1 MFNWLQAGLELF
13 SQPIVM
19 SALNVARKKR
29 ENLAK
34 AIQNARPNQNIGNL
48 FTQWSAAN
56 GELQKALLNY
66 IPNSIVQKANNG
78 HQNAGVKSKELLE
91 AVINSQP
98 KNSMYTKNFV
108 IPQIKRFLS
117 VAEQYKKAANNAKK
131 AGIQETGEGLVLK
144 NRKYT
149 EALQAIIN
157 ATKVLNRENRNHN
170 RAVAEAEAAL
180 AGANMANKLV
190 KIRDVLIFALKAK
203 NFQLQAA
210 RAALR
215 AKNAEHNAALREA
228 ANNANAKLKNMEA
241 KVTKGNATAAELKA
255 AQNAAAAAHAEQ
267 LAARNAALKGAAET
281 RAAMNAR
288 HARNLEAR
296 NAIANAARV
305 QANAARATANREK
318 RRHAKATAMI
328 NNMIAKGATNKA
340 ALNAALREA
349 RAAHN
354 AELAAERNAA
364 ARALANRN
372 AAHAAALNAHTAAE
386 RRLANAAIAAAQAL
400 SVAAQAEMARNA
412 ARAVAERAALKAE
425 LNKAKTN
432 AASGNAAAQAR
443 LRTIEQA
450 HAQALATAVAN
461 ANATRSQAAEAVA
474 AAEARLAE
482 IKAAKNAG
490 KANAVRLLANAQ
502 AERNATAAAAAAA
515 MSAAAK
521 RHAELEK
528 AAANSNAAR
537 QLAQNAEKLLTAQ
550 LIKNRAEL
558 AKQKNAAQ
566 KATRL
571 HERALLNIRSIQE
584 RVESLGESVANS
596 NRLRAAMQAE
606 RNAARVERN
615 ALQTSKQTA
624 IQFIANLEG
633 RLASATTRGANRNNL
648 NKQLTAAKAESNRL
662 AQALANASASEA
674 AVRARE
680 TKGLANAASKL
691 ANTRAFAAAT
701 RWSALTNV
709 ARMANKNI
717 NNFNSFNKNAK
728 LIIESS
734 NFNSARNANL
744 KAAYNKVAASK
755 KTSNKNAFNNK
766 LKTWFLARQKNI
778 KNAASAYK
786 NPYWA
791 GSKLNPASRNAKKE
805 YPYAKRLIEAE
816 YNLYRTKNLNSGI
829 RAYKLYLA
837 TLKQFMLNKAA
848 NNARKAVPPSPS
860 KVNKTVLEAIRKFK
874 NWATRKQVN
883 TTKMEDI
890 SKKLQSGDLVIH
902 NAAAKYQ
909 SKGTRNL
916 PIEDGF
922 VVKYNSLKYPLKAG
936 KLYLVEP
943 RTGILRPI
951 DGQGIKNINGRTLFT
966 VNLKKTNS

>member
-1 MFNWLQAGLELF
+1 
-13 SQPIVM
+13 M
-19 SALNVARKKR
+19 SALNVARNKR

-34 AIQNARPNQNIGNL
+34 RIQTAPPNQNIGNL

-66 IPNSIVQKANNG
+66 IPNSIVQKTNNG
-78 HQNAGVKSKELLE
+78 RQNAGVKSKQLLE

-98 KNSMYTKNFV
+98 KNSLYTENFV
-108 IPQIKRFLS
+108 IPQIRRFLN
-117 VAEQYKKAANNAKK
+117 VAERYKAAANNARK
-131 AGIQETGEGLVLK
+131 AGAQETGEGLALK
-144 NRKYT
+144 NKKYT

-241 KVTKGNATAAELKA
+241 KVAKGNATAAELKA

-267 LAARNAALKGAAET
+267 LAAMNAALKGAAET

-288 HARNLEAR
+288 HARILDAR
-296 NAIANAARV
+296 NAIVNAARV
-305 QANAARATANREK
+305 QANAAKATANREK

-328 NNMIAKGATNKA
+328 NNMIAKGAKNKE

-354 AELAAERNAA
+354 AELVAEKAAA

-372 AAHAAALNAHTAAE
+372 AAHVAALNAHTVAE
-386 RRLANAAIAAAQAL
+386 RRRANAAIAAAQAL
-400 SVAAQAEMARNA
+400 SVASQAEKAQNARKA
-412 ARAVAERAALKAE
+412 AAERAALKAE

-432 AASGNAAAQAR
+432 AASGNAAAQAK

-490 KANAVRLLANAQ
+490 NATAVRLLANAQ

-528 AAANSNAAR
+528 AAANSNAAKKELEN
-537 QLAQNAEKLLTAQ
+537 QLARAQ
-550 LIKNRAEL
+550 A
-558 AKQKNAAQ
+558 NAAQ
-566 KATRL
+566 LGVNVRQLSAKFETTNRRRQQIEQAISNA
-571 HERALLNIRSIQE
+571 HER
-584 RVESLGESVANS
+584 GEET
-596 NRLRAAMQAE
+596 QA
-606 RNAARVERN
+606 
-615 ALQTSKQTA
+615 
-624 IQFIANLEG
+624 
-633 RLASATTRGANRNNL
+633 
-648 NKQLTAAKAESNRL
+648 QLTALTNARSKEARAAAEAQQALIAQISALRTQLNTAPKTANVNKIRRELTAATAESNRL
-662 AQALANASASEA
+662 AKSLAEASRLGAETS
-674 AVRARE
+674 ARE
-680 TKGLANAASKL
+680 TKRYEEAASKL
-691 ANTRAFAAAT
+691 TNTRAFAAAT

-728 LIIESS
+728 LIIESA
-734 NFNSARNANL
+734 NFNSTKNANL

-837 TLKQFMLNKAA
+837 ALKQFILNKAA
-848 NNARKAVPPSPS
+848 NNAQKA
-860 KVNKTVLEAIRKFK
+860 A
-874 NWATRKQVN
+874 
-883 TTKMEDI
+883 
-890 SKKLQSGDLVIH
+890 SKKTANITNRGANGI
-902 NAAAKYQ
+902 
-909 SKGTRNL
+909 
-916 PIEDGF
+916 
-922 VVKYNSLKYPLKAG
+922 NSSN
-936 KLYLVEP
+936 KLMHHIRGRL
-943 RTGILRPI
+943 
-951 DGQGIKNINGRTLFT
+951 IKNSTGKAYFVISANANGKRYPVLGTPKRGGGYIFNKSMKSQAQNFNT
-966 VNLKKTNS
+966 VVQGRKPIG

>member
-1 MFNWLQAGLELF
+1 VFNWLQAGLELF
-13 SQPIVM
+13 SWSIVM
-19 SALNVARKKR
+19 SALNLARKKR
-29 ENLAK
+29 ENLARR
-34 AIQNARPNQNIGNL
+34 IQNARPNQNIQNL
-48 FTQWSAAN
+48 FNQWSAAN
-56 GELQKALLNY
+56 GELQDALLKY

-78 HQNAGVKSKELLE
+78 QNAGIKNKELLQ

-98 KNSMYTKNFV
+98 KNSLYTTNFV
-108 IPQIKRFLS
+108 IPQIKRFLN
-117 VAEQYKKAANNAKK
+117 VAERYKAAANNARK
-131 AGIQETGEGLVLK
+131 AGAQETGEDLALK
-144 NRKYT
+144 NKRYT

-170 RAVAEAEAAL
+170 RAVAEAEASL

-241 KVTKGNATAAELKA
+241 RVAAGNATAAELRG

-288 HARNLEAR
+288 HARNLAAR

-305 QANAARATANREK
+305 QANVARATANREK

-349 RAAHN
+349 KAAHN
-354 AELAAERNAA
+354 AELAAQKNAA
-364 ARALANRN
+364 EAARTNMQR
-372 AAHAAALNAHTAAE
+372 AHTAAM
-386 RRLANAAIAAAQAL
+386 NARNATEQAKAKTLMNRAAAQ
-400 SVAAQAEMARNA
+400 QAVVIA
-412 ARAVAERAALKAE
+412 
-425 LNKAKTN
+425 T
-432 AASGNAAAQAR
+432 
-443 LRTIEQA
+443 
-450 HAQALATAVAN
+450 ALAMRVQNKAN
-461 ANATRSQAAEAVA
+461 ANKALRNLKAARNSANKEKIEALEKTHAEALAA
-474 AAEARLAE
+474 AAEAARAASEQAAINLASQ
-482 IKAAKNAG
+482 KTAFNALQANKNRASAANLAAAK
-490 KANAVRLLANAQ
+490 ANLNRATRTA
-502 AERNATAAAAAAA
+502 AEAAAAAAA
-515 MSAAAK
+515 EAAAL
-521 RHAELEK
+521 RN
-528 AAANSNAAR
+528 AAANSNAAKQELEN
-537 QLAQNAEKLLTAQ
+537 QLAKAQ
-550 LIKNRAEL
+550 A
-558 AKQKNAAQ
+558 
-566 KATRL
+566 
-571 HERALLNIRSIQE
+571 
-584 RVESLGESVANS
+584 
-596 NRLRAAMQAE
+596 
-606 RNAARVERN
+606 NAARLGVNVRQLSAKFETTNRRRKEIEQALTNAHARGDETQAQLN
-615 ALQTSKQTA
+615 ALTNARNKEARAAAEAQQALIAQISTLRTQLNTA
-624 IQFIANLEG
+624 PKTA
-633 RLASATTRGANRNNL
+633 NL
-648 NKQLTAAKAESNRL
+648 NKIRRELTAATAESNRL
-662 AQALANASASEA
+662 AKALANASASEA

-709 ARMANKNI
+709 ARMANKPI
-717 NNFNSFNKNAK
+717 NNFNSFNRNAK
-728 LIIESS
+728 LILESS

-837 TLKQFMLNKAA
+837 ALKQFMLNKAA

-966 VNLKKTNS
+966 VNLKKTNN